1 MTFRKIPLLLM
12 AAIMALGLG
21 AGGAFAEFPEKP
33 ITLILPLG
41 AGGSHDRNARV
52 FTSIIPQY
60 LGNAVIVK
68 LMPGASGQTGTAAA
82 ANAKPDGYT
91 LLFTHNY
98 FDELQQHV
106 TKLPYDTNKDFVTV
120 AQLNSNDA
128 SLIVRADSPFKTLKD
143 LVDYA
148 KANPGKLKF
157 AHSGVWGA
165 VHVPAVQLFKEAGI
179 KVTMVP
185 YKGGGPSMRGFLAG
199 EADFTM
205 QFPSTIL
212 AQGDKVRVLASG
224 GSERKFEGV
233 PTFGELGYSA
243 DLGAMARIIMAPRG
257 VPEDRLKKI
266 QDALMKM
273 QDDKTYKSLIKAIGE
288 YTNFINGPEYEKM
301 RPKQSETYKGLVQSL
316 AK

>member
-1 MTFRKIPLLLM
+1 MFRKLSLLF
-12 AAIMALGLG
+12 AAAAMTLGLG
-21 AGGAFAEFPEKP
+21 TSGVLAEYPEKP
-33 ITLILPLG
+33 ITLIVPLG

-52 FTSIIPQY
+52 FTSVIPEY
-60 LGNAVIVK
+60 LGNAMIVK

-98 FDELQQHV
+98 FDQLQQHV
-106 TKLPYDTNKDFVTV
+106 TKLPYDTMEDFVSV

-128 SLIVRADSPFKTLKD
+128 SVIVRADSPFKTLQD

-148 KANPGKLKF
+148 KAHPGELKF

-179 KVTMVP
+179 QVTMVP

-212 AQGDKVRVLASG
+212 AQGDNVRVLASG
-224 GSERKFEGV
+224 GTERKFEGV
-233 PTFGELGYSA
+233 PTFGELGYTA
-243 DLGAMARIIMAPRG
+243 DLGAMRRIIMAPRG
-257 VPEDRLKKI
+257 IPEDRLNKL
-266 QDALMKM
+266 QDALLQL
-273 QDDKTYKSLIKAIGE
+273 QDDKTYERLIKAIGE
-288 YTNFINGPEYEKM
+288 YTNFINGSEYEKL
-301 RPKQSETYKGLVQSL
+301 RPIQKEKYKDLVESL
-316 AK
+316 AS

>member
-1 MTFRKIPLLLM
+1 MTFRKFSLAFLG
-12 AAIMALGLG
+12 AALVLGLG
-21 AGGAFAEFPEKP
+21 MGGANAEFPEKP

-52 FTSIIPQY
+52 FTSTISTY
-60 LGNAVIVK
+60 LGNAMIVK

-98 FDELQQHV
+98 FDQLQQHV
-106 TKLPYDTNKDFVTV
+106 VKLPYNTNEDFVSV

-128 SLIVRADSPFKTLKD
+128 SLIVRADSPFKTLSD
-143 LVDYA
+143 MVDFA

-165 VHVPAVQLFKEAGI
+165 VYVPAIRFFKEAGI
-179 KVTMVP
+179 KATMVP
-185 YKGGGPSMRGFLAG
+185 YKGGGPAMRGFLAA

-205 QFPSTIL
+205 AFPSTIGG
-212 AQGDKVRVLASG
+212 QGDKVRVLASG
-224 GSERKFEGV
+224 AKGMFTDV
-233 PTFGELGYSA
+233 PSFGEAGYSD
-243 DLGAMARIIMAPRG
+243 DLGSMRRIIMAPRG
-257 VPEDRLKKI
+257 IPADRLKKI
-266 QDALMKM
+266 QDSLVKL
-273 QDDKTYKSLIKAIGE
+273 QDDKTYKRLIKAIGE
-288 YTNFINGPEYEKM
+288 NLNFINGPEYDKL
-301 RPKQSETYKGLVQSL
+301 RPGQKETYGELIKSL